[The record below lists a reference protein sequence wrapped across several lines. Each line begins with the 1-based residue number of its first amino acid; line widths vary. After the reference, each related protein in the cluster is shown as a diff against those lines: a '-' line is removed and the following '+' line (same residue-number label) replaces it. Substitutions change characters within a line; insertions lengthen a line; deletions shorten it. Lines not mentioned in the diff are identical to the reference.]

1 MIKSIQIKRNTH
13 IYNSLDELYATIKD
27 SSFLNT
33 TLAGVKDGE
42 LLLFR
47 YKNADGITG
56 SLLGEMYVEK
66 PSGKKSLHI
75 EVTLQDLERYIDKV
89 IKEKLGK

>member
-33 TLAGVKDGE
+33 TLVGVKDGE

-47 YKNADGITG
+47 YKNADGTTG
-56 SLLGEMYVEK
+56 SLLGEMYIDS
-66 PSGKKSLHI
+66 SGKKGLHI

>member
-27 SSFLNT
+27 SSFFNT

-47 YKNADGITG
+47 YKNADGTTG
-56 SLLGEMYVEK
+56 SLLGEMYIDS
-66 PSGKKSLHI
+66 SGKKSLHI

>member
-47 YKNADGITG
+47 YKNSDGTTG
-56 SLLGEMYVEK
+56 SLLGEMYVEQ
-66 PSGKKSLHI
+66 SGKRSLHI

>member
-27 SSFLNT
+27 SSFLNA

-47 YKNADGITG
+47 YKNADGTTG
-56 SLLGEMYVEK
+56 SLLGEMYIDS
-66 PSGKKSLHI
+66 SGKKSLHI

>member
-1 MIKSIQIKRNTH
+1 MIKSIQIKRNTY

-47 YKNADGITG
+47 YKNADGTTG
-56 SLLGEMYVEK
+56 SLLGEMYIDS
-66 PSGKKSLHI
+66 SGKKSLHI

>member
-47 YKNADGITG
+47 YKNSDGTTG